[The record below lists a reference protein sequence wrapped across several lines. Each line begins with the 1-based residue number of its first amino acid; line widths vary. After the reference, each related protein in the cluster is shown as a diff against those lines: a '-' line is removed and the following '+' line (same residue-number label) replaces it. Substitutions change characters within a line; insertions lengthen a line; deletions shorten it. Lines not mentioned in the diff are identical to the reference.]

1 VAQGVSPEFK
11 PHYCKKKERKKEKG
25 GACDSQP
32 QWLFQDLSVTRQ
44 TFLLFVTD
52 AVEDV
57 VSQNTAPKHI
67 EYFKLKESEKKHVE
81 AGFS

>member
-1 VAQGVSPEFK
+1 
-11 PHYCKKKERKKEKG
+11 
-25 GACDSQP
+25 
-32 QWLFQDLSVTRQ
+32 VTRQ